1 MKGIKYLG
9 KFISYSIDMRKVKA
23 LVLLC
28 LCYILSLLI
37 GCRAQLGS
45 DITRFEREREQL
57 ISAYEAEI
65 AQLRQEAEA
74 GIYVTSY
81 LPEDAEGDAWTL
93 ARWLGCLENLYPGI
107 SAEAKTLACWVVF
120 NRLDSSEYPDDMN
133 WVLLQEGQ
141 FAEYN
146 PEGEVT
152 EQNFAI
158 AANQISR
165 WKNGDI
171 RPCGEGAV
179 FIAVSS
185 EGVELRDSFEATRY
199 TNYWRA

>member
-23 LVLLC
+23 LVLLG
-28 LCYILSLLI
+28 LCYILSLLV
-37 GCRAQLGS
+37 GCRVQCS
-45 DITRFEREREQL
+45 NDRER
-57 ISAYEAEI
+57 YEAEI
-65 AQLRQEAEA
+65 LRLNEAHAAELEAVVAKAEA

-185 EGVELRDSFEATRY
+185 EGVELRDEWDENARC
-199 TNYWRA
+199 NRWRA

>member
-23 LVLLC
+23 LVLLG
-28 LCYILSLLI
+28 LCYILSLLV
-37 GCRAQLGS
+37 GCRVQCS
-45 DITRFEREREQL
+45 NDRER
-57 ISAYEAEI
+57 YEAEI
-65 AQLRQEAEA
+65 LRLNEAHAAELEAVVAKAEA

-141 FAEYN
+141 FAEYD

-185 EGVELRDSFEATRY
+185 EGVELRDEWDENARC
-199 TNYWRA
+199 NRWRA

>member
-23 LVLLC
+23 LVLLG
-28 LCYILSLLI
+28 LCYILSLLV
-37 GCRAQLGS
+37 GCRVQCS
-45 DITRFEREREQL
+45 NDRER
-57 ISAYEAEI
+57 YEAEI
-65 AQLRQEAEA
+65 LRLNEAHAAELEAVVAKAEA

-120 NRLDSSEYPDDMN
+120 NRLDSSEYPDDMS

-141 FAEYN
+141 FAEYD

-185 EGVELRDSFEATRY
+185 EGVELRDEWDENARC
-199 TNYWRA
+199 NRWRA